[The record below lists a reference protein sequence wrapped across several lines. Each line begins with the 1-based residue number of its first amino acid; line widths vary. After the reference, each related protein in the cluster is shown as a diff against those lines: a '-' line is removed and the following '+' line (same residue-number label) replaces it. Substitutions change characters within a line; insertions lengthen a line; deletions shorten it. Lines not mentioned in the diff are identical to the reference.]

1 MAVLRRNF
9 AATTLLLERG
19 FPPRAKSE
27 AGWAPL
33 YDAIALKDARAVLLL
48 HTFGVREDEAA
59 YRRARARSRAPPARR
74 ASNAAR
80 RLPGC

>member
-9 AATTLLLERG
+9 AAATLLLERG

-33 YDAIALKDARAVLLL
+33 YDAVALKDQRAVLLL
-48 HTFGVREDEAA
+48 HTFGVRDDEAS
-59 YRRARARSRAPPARR
+59 YRRVPRR
-74 ASNAAR
+74 EIAA
-80 RLPGC
+80 